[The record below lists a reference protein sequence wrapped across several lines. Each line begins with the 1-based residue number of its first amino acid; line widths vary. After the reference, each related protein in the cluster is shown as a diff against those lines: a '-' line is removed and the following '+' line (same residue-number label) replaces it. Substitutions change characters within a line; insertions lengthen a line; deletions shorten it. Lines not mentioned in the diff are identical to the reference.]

1 MQGTLYN
8 YPRLVI
14 LILMLI
20 MAAGAAALQSMPR
33 LEDPH
38 LEGRFA
44 TVITRFPGASAERVE
59 ALVTEPIEKKL
70 REVAEVNE
78 IASVSRPGISSITI
92 ELKDELTDTE
102 PALSLLRDKLGEVTG
117 LPEGAGEPLFDDN
130 RIYAMTAIVGL
141 KWVAGGP
148 VNYAI
153 LGRHAEEL
161 DTRLRYVNGTDF
173 VDTYGV
179 PAEEI
184 EVIVDDALAASIGL
198 STGEIA
204 ERIFSG
210 DSKNTAGTVSG
221 GSNRYLVEVA
231 GSLDSLARVREI
243 PLGVDDDGAAIRIG
257 DVADVRRVHRDP
269 PDSLALLDG
278 TYGAVVGARML
289 EDRRIDAWSERVKA
303 VLADFEATLPDGI
316 EAELIFDQN
325 RYTEDRL
332 TGLMTNLIVG
342 AAVVIVVLLITLGW
356 RASFIAGSILP
367 LAALAAL
374 AILNFFGWQIQQMI
388 VTGMIVALGIMVD
401 NAIVLTDGIQTRLLA
416 GDRRSQAVAHTVRRL
431 WMPLL
436 GSTITT
442 VIAFM
447 PIILMPGPAG
457 EFVGGISASVIA
469 SLIASYVIAFTIISA
484 LAGRVLGRGK
494 AARAAGGGR
503 VWWREG
509 LEGRQIAVLFR
520 RSLEWSIRRP
530 RLSIAAA
537 SVLPLMGFVLAGT
550 LTEQFFPP
558 ADRDQFHIQVQLPH
572 EASIE
577 DTRQLVERAQA
588 IVAAEP
594 GVVSAHWYIG
604 DSAAKFYYNLLNN
617 RDGVASFAEGMI
629 TATSVDDADRLIV
642 TFQDVFDR
650 AFPHAQTLVR
660 SLEQGPPFNA
670 PIEVR
675 VVGPDLEVLRELGDQ
690 VRREMTKIGT
700 VTHARSTLEVGRP
713 EIVVRADEDNTALVG
728 LRLRDVADQLRTAI
742 DGSIGGSILEET
754 EEVSVRVRS
763 NSAERSSLSGLRGLE
778 LRPGNAVRAVD
789 ESFEGVPL
797 TALAEV
803 GVEASVGAIPR
814 RNGERINTIQGF
826 LELNVLPQ
834 SALNQ
839 LQALFVADGITV
851 PPGYRLEFGGE
862 SEERNE
868 AVADLMSQLGV
879 LGILMIIA
887 IVLTFNSFR
896 LAGITFAAAFQAA
909 GLGLLSLWA
918 SQYPLGFVV
927 IVGVMGLVGLAIN
940 AAIVILSELRGR
952 AAAQA
957 GDAHEI
963 VRGVMATGR
972 HIVSTTL
979 TTVGGFMPLILAS
992 GDFWPPFAISIAGG
1006 AFLSMIVSFYFAPAA
1021 FKLFVAGHQAS
1032 APAHEAGPSAPVTA

>member
-1 MQGTLYN
+1 M
-8 YPRLVI
+8 
-14 LILMLI
+14 
-20 MAAGAAALQSMPR
+20 
-33 LEDPH
+33 
-38 LEGRFA
+38 
-44 TVITRFPGASAERVE
+44 
-59 ALVTEPIEKKL
+59 
-70 REVAEVNE
+70 
-78 IASVSRPGISSITI
+78 
-92 ELKDELTDTE
+92 
-102 PALSLLRDKLGEVTG
+102 
-117 LPEGAGEPLFDDN
+117 
-130 RIYAMTAIVGL
+130 
-141 KWVAGGP
+141 
-148 VNYAI
+148 
-153 LGRHAEEL
+153 
-161 DTRLRYVNGTDF
+161 
-173 VDTYGV
+173 
-179 PAEEI
+179 
-184 EVIVDDALAASIGL
+184 
-198 STGEIA
+198 
-204 ERIFSG
+204 
-210 DSKNTAGTVSG
+210 
-221 GSNRYLVEVA
+221 
-231 GSLDSLARVREI
+231 
-243 PLGVDDDGAAIRIG
+243 
-257 DVADVRRVHRDP
+257 
-269 PDSLALLDG
+269 
-278 TYGAVVGARML
+278 
-289 EDRRIDAWSERVKA
+289 
-303 VLADFEATLPDGI
+303 
-316 EAELIFDQN
+316 
-325 RYTEDRL
+325 
-332 TGLMTNLIVG
+332 
-342 AAVVIVVLLITLGW
+342 
-356 RASFIAGSILP
+356 
-367 LAALAAL
+367 
-374 AILNFFGWQIQQMI
+374 
-388 VTGMIVALGIMVD
+388 
-401 NAIVLTDGIQTRLLA
+401 
-416 GDRRSQAVAHTVRRL
+416 
-431 WMPLL
+431 
-436 GSTITT
+436 
-442 VIAFM
+442 
-447 PIILMPGPAG
+447 
-457 EFVGGISASVIA
+457 
-469 SLIASYVIAFTIISA
+469 
-484 LAGRVLGRGK
+484 
-494 AARAAGGGR
+494 
-503 VWWREG
+503 
-509 LEGRQIAVLFR
+509 
-520 RSLEWSIRRP
+520 
-530 RLSIAAA
+530 
-537 SVLPLMGFVLAGT
+537 
-550 LTEQFFPP
+550 
-558 ADRDQFHIQVQLPH
+558 QLPH

-629 TATSVDDADRLIV
+629 TATSVDEADRLIV

-675 VVGPDLEVLRELGDQ
+675 VVGPDLEVLRALGDQ

-879 LGILMIIA
+879 LGILMVIA

-957 GDAHEI
+957 GDADEI
-963 VRGVMATGR
+963 VGGVMATGR

-1021 FKLFVAGHQAS
+1021 FKLFVAGRQAS
-1032 APAHEAGPSAPVTA
+1032 GATRAADQPATATA